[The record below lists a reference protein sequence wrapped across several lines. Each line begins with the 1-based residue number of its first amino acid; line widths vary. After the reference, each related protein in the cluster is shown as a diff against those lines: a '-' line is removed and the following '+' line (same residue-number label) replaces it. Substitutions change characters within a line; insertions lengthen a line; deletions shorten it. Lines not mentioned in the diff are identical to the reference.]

1 MSWASSHR
9 SRSTMV
15 CSPNRGPRCHTAST
29 SRTQA
34 RQLVRSVTG
43 QFVRWTCYAHGEAGM
58 TAPTGHVA
66 TDMDALDAY
75 SQVVTT
81 VAARV
86 LPSVAALRV
95 RTPYGGGAGS
105 GVGFTDDGFLLT
117 NSPVV
122 AGATRGNPRVR
133 RRRGTRLRLGGAG
146 PPARPP
152 GARGAHS

>member
-43 QFVRWTCYAHGEAGM
+43 QFVRWTCYAHGEAGHVRV
-58 TAPTGHVA
+58 ASHVA
-66 TDMDALDAY
+66 PGMDALDAY

-81 VAARV
+81 VAARA
-86 LPSVAALRV
+86 PPPGAALPA
-95 RTPYGGGAGS
+95 RTPYCGGARP
-105 GVGFTDDGFLLT
+105 GVGVTRAGF
-117 NSPVV
+117 
-122 AGATRGNPRVR
+122 
-133 RRRGTRLRLGGAG
+133 
-146 PPARPP
+146 
-152 GARGAHS
+152 